1 MSSFSHKK
9 RTSGFNMLLI
19 HYFLHHLGNL
29 YFSNV
34 KMSDSLDD
42 GFNYVCI
49 AANQVIRG
57 LVQGDDQVVRPYKV
71 SGNFASDL

>member
-1 MSSFSHKK
+1 M
-9 RTSGFNMLLI
+9 

-34 KMSDSLDD
+34 RMSDSLQD

-49 AANQVIRG
+49 AANHVMRV
-57 LVQGDDQVVRPYKV
+57 LVQGDAQVVRPYKT
-71 SGNFASDL
+71 SGNLASNL